1 MSEQPTPEAGGA
13 DGITSAVAALDAASE
28 QVIAESDDLG
38 GLQAADAGVES
49 VGQRTIPASLADR
62 GLTAL
67 WDALRQRLDRGN
79 GVMPATM
86 QMPVIEPRCEPAV
99 AALIGRSP
107 TSRLNVAELEAGL
120 VRLGIGHDLDS
131 ALTLLGS
138 PADPAKRKK
147 RESRERARQARRA
160 LERAVESW
168 PEAWAAD
175 WRQDLLSSGLLNGL
189 DTSEVTALAGN
200 VRRLLDAQANQRTQE
215 ISRTELAA
223 QLFGSAHALDR
234 HTKLAAAVE
243 RALRYAVG
251 LDDSTAESRAVWSAA
266 GIAADSVS
274 APALTWG
281 LRPLGASPLT
291 AMLGAAADAGLPMH
305 VSLRALREHRIEV
318 ASCTPILVV
327 ENPSVIERAAD
338 VSAAF
343 GLVCTNG
350 NPTSAVTELVG
361 HLAASGADLRYHGD
375 FDAAGIAICRRMR
388 DRGCTPWMMEAAD
401 YRKAVRR
408 ATAQGVPLPSD
419 SATAGP
425 TPWDPALEAEFDRRR
440 SIVHEEFVAVEFLH
454 AFSSH
459 AAAQLR
465 R

>member
-1 MSEQPTPEAGGA
+1 MPEAGGT
-13 DGITSAVAALDAASE
+13 DGIPTAVGFADSAGE
-28 QVIAESDDLG
+28 QVVADFDDRG
-38 GLQAADAGVES
+38 GHQTADADVET
-49 VGQRTIPASLADR
+49 VGQRTVPASLTDR

-67 WDALRQRLDRGN
+67 WDALRQRLDRGV

-147 RESRERARQARRA
+147 RESTERARQARRA

-168 PEAWAAD
+168 PEAWASD
-175 WRQDLLSSGLLNGL
+175 WRQDLLGSGLLNGL
-189 DTSEVTALAGN
+189 DTGEVAVLAGS
-200 VRRLLDAQANQRTQE
+200 VRRLLDAQADLRTQA

-274 APALTWG
+274 APALTLG

-291 AMLGAAADAGLPMH
+291 SMLGAAADAGLPVH
-305 VSLRALREHRIEV
+305 VSLRALREHRV
-318 ASCTPILVV
+318 GVVPGTPMLVV
-327 ENPSVIERAAD
+327 ENPSVVERAAD

-350 NPTSAVTELVG
+350 NPTSAVTELVSQ
-361 HLAASGADLRYHGD
+361 LAAGGADLRYHGD

-388 DRGCTPWMMEAAD
+388 DRGCTPWMMSAAD
-401 YRKAVRR
+401 YFRAVQR
-408 ATAQGVPLPSD
+408 ATAQGVSLPSD

-425 TPWDPALEAEFDRRR
+425 TPWDPALEAEFDSRRR
-440 SIVHEEFVAVEFLH
+440 IVHEEFVAAEFLH
-454 AFSSH
+454 EFGSY
-459 AAAQLR
+459 AAAQR
-465 R
+465 RR

>member
-1 MSEQPTPEAGGA
+1 MPEAGGT
-13 DGITSAVAALDAASE
+13 DGIPTAVAVPDSASE
-28 QVIAESDDLG
+28 PAIADFDDRDG
-38 GLQAADAGVES
+38 QQSAEADVET
-49 VGQRTIPASLADR
+49 VGQRTVPASLADR
-62 GLTAL
+62 GLAAL
-67 WDALRQRLDRGN
+67 WEALRQRLDRGD

-86 QMPVIEPRCEPAV
+86 QMPVVEPRCEPAV

-120 VRLGIGHDLDS
+120 VRLAIGHDLDS

-175 WRQDLLSSGLLNGL
+175 CGQDMLSSGLLSGL
-189 DTSEVTALAGN
+189 DADEVAALAGN
-200 VRRLLDAQANQRTQE
+200 VRRLLDARADLGTQAV
-215 ISRTELAA
+215 SRTELAA
-223 QLFGSAHALDR
+223 QLFGSAHSLDR

-251 LDDSTAESRAVWSAA
+251 LGDSTAESRAVWSAA

-281 LRPLGASPLT
+281 LRPLGASPLA
-291 AMLGAAADAGLPMH
+291 AMLGAAAGLPIH
-305 VSLRALREHRIEV
+305 VSLRALREHRVEV
-318 ASCTPILVV
+318 VPGTPILVV

-350 NPTSAVTELVG
+350 NPTSAVTELID

-388 DRGCTPWMMEAAD
+388 DRGCTPWMMAAAD

-440 SIVHEEFVAVEFLH
+440 NIVHEEFVAAEFLH